1 MLLQT
6 RWEQVE
12 QLYHDNLVQAIG
24 LRDCTVYQL
33 QQLMASSKI
42 VPSVISVEVHPFYKN
57 EELVSFC
64 KKKVNSQQLNSK
76 ACLFVSMSYC
86 SLLGYCYLA
95 SESYRIILLNHK
107 CCGHL
112 IMLSRQNLILSS
124 QVTH

>member
-64 KKKVNSQQLNSK
+64 KKKVTVTSSTFLVSVS
-76 ACLFVSMSYC
+76 AAVCLATV
-86 SLLGYCYLA
+86 
-95 SESYRIILLNHK
+95 ILLQIHIAL
-107 CCGHL
+107 CC
-112 IMLSRQNLILSS
+112 SS
-124 QVTH
+124 TSAVVT

>member
-64 KKKVNSQQLNSK
+64 KKKVTVNSSTTVLCSHLCSV
-76 ACLFVSMSYC
+76 CLVTVIFPQIHIASCC
-86 SLLGYCYLA
+86 STTSA
-95 SESYRIILLNHK
+95 V
-107 CCGHL
+107 
-112 IMLSRQNLILSS
+112 
-124 QVTH
+124 VT

>member
-64 KKKVNSQQLNSK
+64 KKKVQLTSSMAVLQ
-76 ACLFVSMSYC
+76 ACLLQSVC
-86 SLLGYCYLA
+86 L
-95 SESYRIILLNHK
+95 
-107 CCGHL
+107 
-112 IMLSRQNLILSS
+112 LSS
-124 QVTH
+124 CLRFTLPYVAQAQVLQLPAGAHQLDCQTQLAHYPLNI

>member
-1 MLLQT
+1 VSPTSQLAHVSFCWTDRQCIDCVTMLLQT

-12 QLYHDNLVQAIG
+12 QLYHDNLVEAIG

-64 KKKVNSQQLNSK
+64 KKKVTVTSSTT
-76 ACLFVSMSYC
+76 LF
-86 SLLGYCYLA
+86 L
-95 SESYRIILLNHK
+95 
-107 CCGHL
+107 
-112 IMLSRQNLILSS
+112 
-124 QVTH
+124 

>member
-64 KKKVNSQQLNSK
+64 KKKVTVNSSK
-76 ACLFVSMSYC
+76 SIFVCISAAVCLVTVIFPQIHNALCWSTT
-86 SLLGYCYLA
+86 SLV
-95 SESYRIILLNHK
+95 
-107 CCGHL
+107 
-112 IMLSRQNLILSS
+112 
-124 QVTH
+124 VT